1 MAENQGQLVLA
12 QNQYAF
18 IQDTTKGHVSIYAGP
33 SSTALSQSDRPVSF
47 DAASQQFV
55 STSSAQ
61 AATKQNPLVPE
72 GHYIIL
78 ENPAFNG
85 TDNKLHHPAA
95 GRSTPAAELS
105 IGRKI
110 NIPGPATFALW
121 PGQTAKGVP
130 GHQLRSNQYLIVR
143 VYNAEEANVNGD
155 KIKAL
160 LVKEE
165 TSTTKNTAEISFNN
179 GQHIVIKGTEVP
191 FFIPPTGFEV
201 VESESNYIREALTL
215 ERLEYCILLDEN
227 GNKRYERGPQ
237 VVFPRATERFVK
249 KSEGGTGSSTLKQK
263 AIELNDQMGLYIKV
277 IAEYEAEVAVPEGCT
292 EGAEF
297 LSEKYN
303 ATCVVRDNVAYFK
316 VGEELFITGEEQRI
330 YYPRPEHALIEYFDP
345 KTNFN
350 RQKYYGIAI
359 PKGEGRYILDKDK
372 GEFQTVKGPQI
383 FLPDPRSQVM
393 VRRALDEK
401 TVRLWYPGNA
411 EALAFNATLR
421 NAAGGTSYLEDA
433 SFLAAAADVVG
444 ARSLN
449 RGTSYSKGI
458 SAERN
463 AVTDA
468 GNGAMQRGGGFVPP
482 PMLTLDTKYDGVP
495 AISIWT
501 GYAVQVVNRSGARR
515 IVVGPTTLLLDYD
528 ESLEVLTL
536 STGKPKTTDS
546 LHRDVYLRVENNLV
560 SDMVNFETK
569 DSVSMTVKLSYR
581 VNFQADQ
588 KEKWFNVENYVKF
601 LCDHMR
607 SLLKAEAKKFS
618 VVDLLAQPAI
628 IVRDTILGDAKEGA
642 KRQRVFPENGMVIT
656 DVEVL
661 GMVVTEQKIAAM
673 LQAAQQKLVQD
684 AITLTNEQQ
693 NLEISTKTLEVQS
706 KLEELRTGM
715 EVARQKLLREQEEA
729 RHETDMLKQQN
740 VEDEGSAE
748 LEFKK
753 AQEAVHSEIAAMLLE
768 RQKATDEQTLLVEAA
783 RTQQHNLRVAA
794 ITPNLVEAITVLGE
808 TRYLTEM
815 STAIAP
821 LALAQQQGL
830 TATMDALFE
839 GTPVAALV
847 NNLKPGAKARTPS
860 KIPV

>member
-47 DAASQQFV
+47 DSGTQQFV
-55 STSSAQ
+55 TTPTAL
-61 AATKQNPLVPE
+61 AAIKQNPLVPE
-72 GHYIIL
+72 GHYLIL
-78 ENPAFNG
+78 ENPAFAPSNAG
-85 TDNKLHHPAA
+85 LLHP
-95 GRSTPAAELS
+95 RSGGSTMAVELS

-121 PGQTAKGVP
+121 PGQTAKSVP

-143 VYNAEEANVNGD
+143 VYNAEEANANGEN
-155 KIKAL
+155 IKAL
-160 LVKEE
+160 LAKEDTSDTKDAPAAVK
-165 TSTTKNTAEISFNN
+165 FNN

-201 VESESNYIREALTL
+201 VSEDNNYIREALTL

-249 KSEGGTGSSTLKQK
+249 KNEGEKSSLKFK
-263 AIELNDQMGLYIKV
+263 AVELNDQMGLYIKV
-277 IAEYEAEVAVPEGCT
+277 IADYEENDT
-292 EGAEF
+292 
-297 LSEKYN
+297 KY
-303 ATCVVRDNVAYFK
+303 AT
-316 VGEELFITGEEQRI
+316 GQELFITGKDQRI

-350 RQKYYGIAI
+350 RQRYYGIAI
-359 PKGEGRYILDKDK
+359 PQGDGRYVLDKDK
-372 GEFQTVKGPQI
+372 GQFQTVKGPQI
-383 FLPDPRSQVM
+383 FLPDPRTQVM
-393 VRRALDEK
+393 VRRVLDEK
-401 TVRLWYPGNA
+401 TVRLWYPGNI

-421 NAAGGTSYLEDA
+421 SAAGANNYLEEA
-433 SFLAAAADVVG
+433 SSSFLGGAADVIQT
-444 ARSLN
+444 RSLN

-495 AISIWT
+495 VISIWT

-560 SDMVNFETK
+560 SDLVNFETK
-569 DSVSMTVKLSYR
+569 DSVSMSVKLSYR
-581 VNFQADQ
+581 VNFLADQ

-607 SLLKAEAKKFS
+607 SLIKSEAKSFG
-618 VVDLLAQPAI
+618 VTEILAQPAVI
-628 IVRDTILGDAKEGA
+628 IRDTVLGTAKEGE
-642 KRQRVFPENGMVIT
+642 KRQRFFQENGMVIT

-661 GMVVTEQKIAAM
+661 ATVVTDQKIAAM
-673 LQAAQQKLVQD
+673 LTASQQKLVQD

-693 NLEISTKTLEVQS
+693 NLEVSTKTLEVQS
-706 KLEELRTGM
+706 QLDALRAKM
-715 EVARQKLLREQEEA
+715 EVARQKYLRDQEAA
-729 RHETDMLKQQN
+729 RHTTDVLKAKN
-740 VEDEGSAE
+740 NTEEEKID
-748 LEFKK
+748 LDFKK
-753 AQEAVHSEIAAMLLE
+753 EQEAVNSEVAALILD
-768 RQKATDEQTLLVEAA
+768 RQKASDTQMLTVEAT
-783 RTQQHNLRVAA
+783 RTEHHNSRVAA
-794 ITPNLVEAITVLGE
+794 ITPNLIEALQTLGE
-808 TRYLTEM
+808 TRLITDM
-815 STAIAP
+815 STALAP

-830 TATMDALFE
+830 GTTVDSLFQGTAME
-839 GTPVAALV
+839 EII
-847 NNLKPGAKARTPS
+847 NNMKPGAKAARVRS
-860 KIPV
+860 KLPQ